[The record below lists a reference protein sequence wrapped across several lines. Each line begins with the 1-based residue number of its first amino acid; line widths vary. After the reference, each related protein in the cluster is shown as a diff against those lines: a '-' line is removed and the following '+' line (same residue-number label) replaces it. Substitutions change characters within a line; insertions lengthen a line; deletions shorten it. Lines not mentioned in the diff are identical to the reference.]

1 MQFIKNI
8 KLKRPIKICI
18 PVNLKKYFE
27 STTITNF
34 FSYISINASAKET
47 NLLSFD
53 EILKFVHDDFK
64 QKLDKTEIARTMMKN
79 IKLGNNIG
87 VKLIPLFLKKPI
99 VKISYIEIRK
109 YSTTTLSNIGKV
121 NVLPE
126 YQKYIDN
133 FLFLIAPDRGEKIK
147 CSTNYILK

>member
-1 MQFIKNI
+1 M
-8 KLKRPIKICI
+8 
-18 PVNLKKYFE
+18 
-27 STTITNF
+27 
-34 FSYISINASAKET
+34 
-47 NLLSFD
+47 LSFD

-109 YSTTTLSNIGKV
+109 I
-121 NVLPE
+121 
-126 YQKYIDN
+126 
-133 FLFLIAPDRGEKIK
+133 
-147 CSTNYILK
+147 

>member
-1 MQFIKNI
+1 
-8 KLKRPIKICI
+8 
-18 PVNLKKYFE
+18 
-27 STTITNF
+27 
-34 FSYISINASAKET
+34 
-47 NLLSFD
+47 
-53 EILKFVHDDFK
+53 
-64 QKLDKTEIARTMMKN
+64 MKN

-133 FLFLIAPDRGEKIK
+133 FLFLIAPDRGEKK
-147 CSTNYILK
+147 KSSTNSYKENKNITNTSIIKNSGLDNNLLEY

>member
-1 MQFIKNI
+1 
-8 KLKRPIKICI
+8 
-18 PVNLKKYFE
+18 
-27 STTITNF
+27 
-34 FSYISINASAKET
+34 
-47 NLLSFD
+47 
-53 EILKFVHDDFK
+53 
-64 QKLDKTEIARTMMKN
+64 MKN

-147 CSTNYILK
+147 FYNYINIKEFWGWEEVFWIFRKWKYNIRNRN

>member
-1 MQFIKNI
+1 M
-8 KLKRPIKICI
+8 
-18 PVNLKKYFE
+18 
-27 STTITNF
+27 
-34 FSYISINASAKET
+34 
-47 NLLSFD
+47 LSFD

-133 FLFLIAPDRGEKIK
+133 FLFLIAPVCGEKRK
-147 CSTNYILK
+147 CSTMSF